1 MKYINTFF
9 LGILITASA
18 FAQIH
23 YDSHANVNA
32 AELSSHGSESLLRK
46 VLWPQLFL
54 ADKQQQFRLKSPLLM
69 EQTNSNSFKGGN
81 YYWMGSMTSQSY
93 NKGKFGTYY
102 LWDMQGNLRES
113 RTFFDIAGKNKRGL
127 KLVFRRR

>member
-1 MKYINTFF
+1 MKYVNTFL

-18 FAQIH
+18 SAQIH
-23 YDSHANVNA
+23 YDPHTNFNT
-32 AELSSHGSESLLRK
+32 AELRSQGSKSLLHK
-46 VLWPQLFL
+46 ALWPQLFL
-54 ADKQQQFRLKSPLLM
+54 ADKQQQFSLKSPLLM
-69 EQTNSNSFKGGN
+69 AQTNSNSFKGGN
-81 YYWMGSMTSQSY
+81 YWMGSMTSQSY
-93 NKGKFGTYY
+93 HKGKFGTYY